1 MGKVKNLVE
10 LKKALDFGLSIDIV
24 KKMYLNTDGKLF
36 FTYDDHKI
44 VEVNNW
50 ELSES
55 EKKECLEYL
64 IKNEDIN

>member
-36 FTYDDHKI
+36 FTYD
-44 VEVNNW
+44 EFGSSVNF
-50 ELSES
+50 
-55 EKKECLEYL
+55 KGYKTQEYFSDL
-64 IKNEDIN
+64 DI